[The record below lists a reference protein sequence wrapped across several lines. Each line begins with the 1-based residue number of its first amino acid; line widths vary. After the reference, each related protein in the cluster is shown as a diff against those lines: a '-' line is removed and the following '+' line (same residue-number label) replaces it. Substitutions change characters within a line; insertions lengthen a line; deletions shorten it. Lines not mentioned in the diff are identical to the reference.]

1 VIKDISDR
9 LGLDFAVLQKD
20 MGDPKLQAALDRNIR
35 VASTLGINGT
45 PGYIV
50 GSQIIPGAIDIAS
63 LEMLIAGERAKK
75 ETAIPTGELAGALK

>member
-35 VASTLGINGT
+35 VAGTLGINGT
-45 PGYIV
+45 PGYII

-63 LEMLIAGERAKK
+63 LEMLIEGERSKK
-75 ETAIPTGELAGALK
+75 EITVPAGKLAGALK